1 MNEQGVTLRLA
12 NDQNAILRRAM
23 DALNSVC
30 IKPPEKETTL
40 PESKLPTPAKTLPAC
55 SDLVVAHRIAEPDG
69 IPPNDPAEWREPFV
83 RWLNSVC
90 VLSPRCFGGVAC
102 LHIAF
107 CEWES
112 GHGGV
117 PCTRDTFERLLRE
130 LGFLVGEV
138 TGLVLVSG
146 LILRED
152 FEAVKL

>member
-1 MNEQGVTLRLA
+1 MSAAVELIQTVKA
-12 NDQNAILRRAM
+12 NGGQIRVEDGW
-23 DALNSVC
+23 
-30 IKPPEKETTL
+30 
-40 PESKLPTPAKTLPAC
+40 
-55 SDLVVAHRIAEPDG
+55 LVVAPEEAAAPMIEELRQHKAEIISLLDSAS
-69 IPPNDPAEWREPFV
+69 IPPHDPAEWQEPFV
-83 RWLNSVC
+83 RWLDSAC

-112 GHGGV
+112 GRGEV

-138 TGLVLVSG
+138 AGLVLVSG

-152 FEAVKL
+152 FEAVGL